1 MSELTDRQR
10 QILRAIVLEYVV
22 GAEPV
27 PSELI
32 ASKYGLGV
40 RSATIRNEVKE
51 ITEIGFL
58 SQPHKSAGRVPS
70 DLGYRFFVDN
80 LTSSVD
86 PRSSDRQSIRNAIDE
101 DEPLR
106 ELLKST
112 TKTLSRLTHL
122 LCTAALVRNGDVKV
136 RQVLISG
143 LGPGRALLVMV
154 LENGLAENRFLG
166 IPATATIEHIG
177 DANQILADHI
187 TGKNLRTL
195 LVHEMPTVPNP
206 LVSQVVTGVW
216 QAIRELA
223 EELTRL
229 QVVSDG
235 EEFILAQ
242 PEFQRDS
249 DAMAMV
255 LQALEQGTDLHQA
268 VADTKQGH
276 VTIGSE
282 HESAPLQS
290 LSILRE
296 VFFVGTDE
304 AGTLAIVGPTRL
316 DYERNRMLLRLAAEQ
331 LSMAVTNAL
340 RA

>member
-1 MSELTDRQR
+1 
-10 QILRAIVLEYVV
+10 
-22 GAEPV
+22 V

-51 ITEIGFL
+51 ITDIGFL

-70 DLGYRFFVDN
+70 DQGYRFFVDN
-80 LTSSVD
+80 LSATLD

-112 TKTLSRLTHL
+112 TKALSRMTHL
-122 LCTAALVRNGDVKV
+122 LCTAALVRNGDVRV

-143 LGPGRALLVMV
+143 LGPGRALLVLV

-177 DANQILADHI
+177 EANQVLADHI

-195 LVHEMPTVPNP
+195 LVHELPAIPNP
-206 LVSQVVTGVW
+206 QVGQVVKVVG
-216 QAIRELA
+216 QAIRDLA

-235 EEFILAQ
+235 EEFVLAQ
-242 PEFQRDS
+242 PEFQRDT
-249 DAMAMV
+249 DAMAKV
-255 LQALEQGTDLHQA
+255 LHAIEQGTDLHQA
-268 VADTKQGH
+268 VADTKQGQ
-276 VTIGSE
+276 VTIGTE
-282 HESAPLQS
+282 HDSAPLHS

-316 DYERNRMLLRLAAEQ
+316 DYDRNRMLLRLAAEQ
-331 LSMAVTNAL
+331 LSMAITSAL
-340 RA
+340 RS

>member
-22 GAEPV
+22 AAEPV

-51 ITEIGFL
+51 ITDIGFL

-70 DLGYRFFVDN
+70 DQGYRFFVDN
-80 LTSSVD
+80 LSATLD

-112 TKTLSRLTHL
+112 TKALSRMTHL
-122 LCTAALVRNGDVKV
+122 LCTAALVRNGDVRV

-143 LGPGRALLVMV
+143 LGPGRALLVLV

-177 DANQILADHI
+177 EANQVLADHI

-195 LVHEMPTVPNP
+195 LVHELPTIPNP
-206 LVSQVVTGVW
+206 QVGQVVNVVG
-216 QAIRELA
+216 QAIRDLA

-235 EEFILAQ
+235 EEFVLAQ
-242 PEFQRDS
+242 PEFQRDT
-249 DAMAMV
+249 DAMAKV
-255 LQALEQGTDLHQA
+255 LHAIEQGTDLHQA
-268 VADTKQGH
+268 VADTKQGQ
-276 VTIGSE
+276 VTIGTE
-282 HESAPLQS
+282 HDSAPLHS

-316 DYERNRMLLRLAAEQ
+316 DYDRNRMLLRLAAEQ
-331 LSMAVTNAL
+331 LSMAITSAL
-340 RA
+340 RS